1 MPNVIDVYDN
11 LLEPEIAEQISQ
23 EMKTLM
29 WSFEHYSDKTKE
41 NIHWNIPS
49 SHCGKS
55 IEEMKQGR
63 YSDILSPIWNAIV
76 DKQVAYKYRVTDF
89 ARCYMNAHTF
99 GIEPHKHKDDGD
111 FTMLYYPRM
120 DWKLEW
126 GGGTSVYDEM
136 GEEIDRHVPYKGNRL
151 LVFDAYLPHQAM
163 TVSRQC
169 YQLRSVIVFK
179 CHVQS
184 GQRQRLDFYS

>member
-1 MPNVIDVYDN
+1 MIEVYDN
-11 LLEPEIAEQISQ
+11 LLDKNIADKISG
-23 EMKTLM
+23 EMSTLK
-29 WSFEHYSDKTKE
+29 WEFEHYSTSNVFKP
-41 NIHWNIPS
+41 NIHWHIPCGNSLDNIKNM
-49 SHCGKS
+49 G
-55 IEEMKQGR
+55 
-63 YSDILSPIWNAIV
+63 YDDIIFPIWEAAIEKV
-76 DKQVAYKYRVTDF
+76 KNVSIG
-89 ARCYMNAHTF
+89 RCYMNAHTF
-99 GIEPHKHKDDGD
+99 GIEPHKHVDDGD

-179 CHVQS
+179 CYVQN